1 MGVKFNPFT
10 SKLDIVDSPSGEFS
24 DIELALGTQ
33 TAPSLSFTG
42 DPDTGIYS
50 PGADQLAISTNGTG
64 RLFVDASG
72 NVGVGILPSFRLHIN
87 EPITTGT
94 NQSLQRITT
103 QSGGSFSIRC
113 SDLSSATPN
122 WEFFTGASEDIVFS
136 PSTTERLRITSD
148 GKVGIGTTSPSYSL
162 DVLGQAR
169 TSSYLCGGGA
179 GFTGYNFSTSGSGA
193 GVANVFCPSGFTLA
207 FGTNST
213 ERARIDPSG
222 RLLVGTPTA
231 RTNFDNST
239 VSARLQVEGVGASNS
254 YMSAVGVGLN
264 SYDAGA
270 LVLARSGGTTIGG
283 NTLVANNDY
292 VGSVRFMGNDGS
304 EFVEAANIQVR
315 VDNTPGANDMPGRLV
330 FSTTAAGASI
340 PTERMRIK
348 ASGIVNIANT
358 PTYAD
363 NAAAL
368 VGGLVAGDV
377 YRKSD
382 GTLMITY

>member
-148 GKVGIGTTSPSYSL
+148 GKVGIGTTSPGSL
-162 DVLGQAR
+162 GSNITTVEIKGGTATRSGGIRLSTSDDSQKAAFYVYDGEAVLGTETAHPLGL
-169 TSSYLCGGGA
+169 YV
-179 GFTGYNFSTSGSGA
+179 N
-193 GVANVFCPSGFTLA
+193 N
-207 FGTNST
+207 T
-213 ERARIDPSG
+213 ERARIDSSG
-222 RLLVGTPTA
+222 NLGIATSTPG
-231 RTNFDNST
+231 DK
-239 VSARLQVEGVGASNS
+239 LEIGG
-254 YMSAVGVGLN
+254 
-264 SYDAGA
+264 AGA
-270 LVLARSGGTTIGG
+270 GIILASPDGTRYRLTVANGGTLSI
-283 NTLVANNDY
+283 
-292 VGSVRFMGNDGS
+292 
-304 EFVEAANIQVR
+304 AAV
-315 VDNTPGANDMPGRLV
+315 
-330 FSTTAAGASI
+330 
-340 PTERMRIK
+340 
-348 ASGIVNIANT
+348 
-358 PTYAD
+358 
-363 NAAAL
+363 
-368 VGGLVAGDV
+368 
-377 YRKSD
+377 
-382 GTLMITY
+382 